1 MIRLS
6 YLSSSKVPLEAECI
20 TPDFFL
26 GKTNAD
32 ISKLPVFDGNRKCE
46 LGQFFSISGTM
57 DDDSILIEN
66 DCSNVKLIGSRM
78 TRGKIEVLGNVGMHL
93 GAGISGGSILVRG
106 SATDWVGAE
115 MKGGTIEILGDAG
128 HLIGAAYRGASVG
141 MRGGNL
147 IVHGSCGNEV
157 GSHMRR
163 GLIAIGKNVGDF
175 VGMGM
180 IAGTII
186 TAGSVGIRAGAEM
199 KRGTLVFLSE
209 RPAMLPTFRFS
220 CNYDPAFLTIY
231 FNKLKQFNFPLLN
244 MISPWSRY
252 CGDLIS
258 LGRGEILCKAN

>member
-1 MIRLS
+1 
-6 YLSSSKVPLEAECI
+6 
-20 TPDFFL
+20 
-26 GKTNAD
+26 
-32 ISKLPVFDGNRKCE
+32 
-46 LGQFFSISGTM
+46 
-57 DDDSILIEN
+57 
-66 DCSNVKLIGSRM
+66 
-78 TRGKIEVLGNVGMHL
+78 
-93 GAGISGGSILVRG
+93 
-106 SATDWVGAE
+106 

-209 RPAMLPTFRFS
+209 RPALLPTFRFS

-244 MISPWSRY
+244 TISPWSRY